1 MNNLYSFLKS
11 PTERS
16 WSPRQGRF
24 FSLRQRRHAC
34 RQRSFVLPVFSLLAG
49 FVLAL
54 GLLFSP
60 VALAR
65 EFSAYHA
72 EVSPGEVFPDATR
85 FEDQGDGVHLA
96 LKDGTPAGYVFLTND
111 VGYSGKPIKVLVGM
125 DLEGR
130 IIGAKVVQ
138 HHEPILLVGIPEE
151 KLFGFVSRFIG
162 RNPMA
167 ESRDGGGTAAVD
179 AISGATVTAIVIQD
193 GITRAARRV
202 LRAHAS
208 SGGQEPIRE
217 TVTLAPPPYQARDWM
232 TLMGE
237 GSIRRLT
244 LLNSEVNDAFAK
256 MGVGSGEPYLKPGDP
271 TATFIDLHAA
281 LVTPEILGRNLLGDA
296 EYENMRQ
303 WLQPDQQAIL
313 VMANGEYS
321 FRGSG
326 FVRGAIFDRIKL
338 VQDGDSTLFR
348 DRHYR
353 RMRAL
358 APGMP
363 DFAEI
368 ALFRLPREANFDPIR
383 PWQLDL
389 LALRPVGPI
398 EKAFAHFTLDY
409 ALPEAFLHREIP
421 PASPATSQVSAA
433 QTGAD
438 DPSSPPLWERIWRQ
452 RLPDLIILGT
462 ALMVLTLVFFF
473 QEIVIR
479 YPVGTERLRIAFWV
493 FTLVWLG
500 GYAQAQLS
508 VVNVFTFLHAFMTGF
523 RWDFF
528 LLEPLIFVLWSATAI
543 SMLFWG
549 RGAFCGWLCP
559 FGALQSLLNL
569 LARKVGIVQ
578 FSLPFIWNERLWAIK
593 YILFLVLLGVSFH
606 SMATAEYLAEVEP
619 FKTVMLLHFQR
630 EWPFVLWAVLLLVAG
645 IFMERFFCRYLC
657 PLGAAIAI
665 PGRMRLFEWLKRRK
679 QCGFECGICAR
690 ECMTQAIHRNGA
702 INPNECHYCLHCQV
716 NYLDKTVCPPLVAR
730 RIHRGKRGGPS
741 AAGNTPHP

>member
-1 MNNLYSFLKS
+1 MKGYH
-11 PTERS
+11 
-16 WSPRQGRF
+16 
-24 FSLRQRRHAC
+24 FSLCQRTQAC
-34 RQRSFVLPVFSLLAG
+34 GQRVWSGPFGISVFNLLTGLVL
-49 FVLAL
+49 VL
-54 GLLFSP
+54 GVLFSP
-60 VALAR
+60 GVMAR

-72 EVSPGEVFPDATR
+72 EVSPGEVFPNATR
-85 FEDQGDGVHLA
+85 FEDKGGGIYLA
-96 LKDGTPAGYVFLTND
+96 FRDGTPLGYVFRTND
-111 VGYSGKPIKVLVGM
+111 IGYSGKPIQVLVGM
-125 DLEGR
+125 DLEGK

-162 RNPMA
+162 RNLVA
-167 ESRDGGGTAAVD
+167 ASRDGGGTVAVD

-202 LRAHAS
+202 LRTHAS
-208 SGGQEPIRE
+208 SGGHESARE
-217 TVTLAPPPYQARDWM
+217 TVTLTPPLYQAQDWM

-244 LLNSEVNDAFAK
+244 LLNSEVNEAFAK

-271 TATFIDLHAA
+271 TATFIDLHMA

-303 WLQPDQQAIL
+303 WLEPEQQAIL

-363 DFAEI
+363 DFGEI
-368 ALFRLPREANFDPIR
+368 ALFRLPKEANFDPTR

-409 ALPEAFLHREIP
+409 VLPASFLHRKLLSVP
-421 PASPATSQVSAA
+421 SATPLSAQNSAA
-433 QTGAD
+433 QAITD
-438 DPSSPPLWERIWRQ
+438 DSASPPLWEQIWRQ
-452 RLPDLIILGT
+452 RLSDIVILGT
-462 ALMVLTLVFFF
+462 ALVVLTLVFFF
-473 QEIVIR
+473 QEILIR
-479 YPVGTERLRIAFWV
+479 YPVETKRLRIAFWV

-508 VVNVFTFLHAFMTGF
+508 VVNVFTFLQAFMTGF

-578 FSLPFIWNERLWAIK
+578 FSLPFLWNERLWAIK
-593 YILFLVLLGVSFH
+593 YIIFLVLLGVSFH
-606 SMATAEYLAEVEP
+606 SMATAEFLAEVEP

-645 IFMERFFCRYLC
+645 LFMERFFCRYLC

-716 NYLDKTVCPPLVAR
+716 NYLDQTVCPPLVAR
-730 RIHRGKRGGPS
+730 RLHRGKRGGLS
-741 AAGNTPHP
+741 AAAGNTPHPS